1 MHLGKNTVDDTSLQ
15 ARILRWF
22 ATPEQRA
29 RIEAGRTAYVTIPII
44 PFIAEIEVKIKAVN
58 EDEEAA

>member
-1 MHLGKNTVDDTSLQ
+1 MHLGKNTVHDTSLQ

-29 RIEAGRTAYVTIPII
+29 RMEAGRTAYVTIPII
-44 PFIAEIEVKIKAVN
+44 PFIAEIEVKIKA
-58 EDEEAA
+58 